1 MCKKTLFGENLKKYR
16 KENNIS
22 RSRIA
27 RKTGISHRTLE
38 NIEYGISEPRYSDA
52 KDIALYLGASL
63 SELCG
68 YDVSEVEKFKSI
80 PDFIRYYMRKCDF
93 TNRERLSVKI
103 GLSKPAISNFI
114 REKSEPKLNNIVT
127 LLEVFGIG
135 ADKPI

>member
-1 MCKKTLFGENLKKYR
+1 M
-16 KENNIS
+16 
-22 RSRIA
+22 
-27 RKTGISHRTLE
+27 
-38 NIEYGISEPRYSDA
+38 SE
-52 KDIALYLGASL
+52 I
-63 SELCG
+63 CG

-80 PDFIRYYMRKCDF
+80 PDFIRYYMRKCGF

-127 LLEVFGIG
+127 LLEVFGVG

>member
-16 KENNIS
+16 KEKNIS

-52 KDIALYLGASL
+52 KDIALYLGVPL

-93 TNRERLSVKI
+93 TSLIPLKINNKERASRTI
-103 GLSKPAISNFI
+103 GFRL
-114 REKSEPKLNNIVT
+114 EKKSGKESS
-127 LLEVFGIG
+127 
-135 ADKPI
+135 D